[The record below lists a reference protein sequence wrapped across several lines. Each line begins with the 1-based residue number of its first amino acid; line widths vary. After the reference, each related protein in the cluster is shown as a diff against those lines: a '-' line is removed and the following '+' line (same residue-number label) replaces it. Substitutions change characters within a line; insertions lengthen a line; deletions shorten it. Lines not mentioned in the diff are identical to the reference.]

1 MISERTL
8 LSQEE
13 KITYPIRFVG
23 FAEIADRPKW
33 RDGIDAGKHK
43 PLRIIGDYSFSKQ
56 DQVSCGLKSCRS
68 SHMNGYVIE
77 TADGLETHIGNRCGR
92 KFFGVIWG
100 EIHSVFNRASEDR
113 DRLAWLSGILDQRD
127 LLLVTAQSLLQNVI
141 ESTQQ
146 IQAIVERLKK
156 EPELYLSFMKVVR
169 AGGTILIEKT
179 VDIKTAEAMNLPLS
193 QRHTLERIGRVASVD
208 VLPGLSTLY
217 PGVQI
222 VSKLRS
228 QAIPTFVQL
237 SATAL
242 RNLNSRQRKDRT
254 KDIENAKSV
263 LKDAEN
269 YISSA
274 RLFLQPTNLRQL
286 AKLPISRMNQRS
298 ERILK
303 HFGSIPD

>member
-13 KITYPIRFVG
+13 KITYPIRFGG
-23 FAEIADRPKW
+23 FAEITDRPKW
-33 RDGIDAGKHK
+33 RDGIDAGQHK

-56 DQVSCGLKSCRS
+56 NQVSCGLKSCRS
-68 SHMNGYVIE
+68 SHMNGYVVE
-77 TADGLETHIGNRCGR
+77 TADGLETHIGNRCGS
-92 KFFGVIWG
+92 KFFGVSWG

-113 DRLAWLSGILDQRD
+113 DRQAWLAGVLDQRD
-127 LLLVTAQSLLQNVI
+127 SFLMTAQSLLQNVT

-156 EPELYLSFMKVVR
+156 EPELYSSFMKVVR
-169 AGGTILIEKT
+169 AGGTIQIEKT
-179 VDIKTAEAMNLPLS
+179 VDVEIAEAMNLPLS
-193 QRHTLERIGRVASVD
+193 QRQTFERIGRITSVD
-208 VLPGLSTLY
+208 VFPSVSMQYPGIQIVSRLSTL
-217 PGVQI
+217 
-222 VSKLRS
+222 
-228 QAIPTFVQL
+228 AIPTFVQL